1 LFTQSQRAGREPV
14 APSRLA
20 FVSHVPD
27 RAPAVRVDAVV
38 AELAQVH

>member
-14 APSRLA
+14 APSGSA
-20 FVSHVPD
+20 FVVHVPD
-27 RAPAVRVDAVV
+27 RAPAVRVVAVV